1 MYFVVV
7 MSFVEKIEVFD
18 VLHGSH
24 VRFDPQLPFFGYEP
38 LFLPTIWLC
47 SLVIDFKNGVSDLS
61 EKIHAFSI
69 DLTWLIGASVRN
81 QEIDLSFLW
90 MCYPLPDW

>member
-1 MYFVVV
+1 MYFAVV

-24 VRFDPQLPFFGYEP
+24 VRIDPQLPFFGYEP

-47 SLVIDFKNGVSDLS
+47 SLVIDIKNGVSDLS

-69 DLTWLIGASVRN
+69 DLTWLIGTSVSD
-81 QEIDLSFLW
+81 QEIDLCLLW
-90 MCYPLPDW
+90 IPFFRPN